1 MEYTEEIFFGVENR
15 TMQRK
20 SLDDLGELQ
29 RAVLETVWDLGEANV
44 HQVRE
49 QLGRRKKLAYTTVL
63 SAMQK
68 LEKAGWLDHR
78 AEGKTYIYC
87 ATTSRDQ
94 AGAGSV
100 RGFLKRVFEG
110 DAVAMFQHLI
120 RESDLSGEE
129 LNELRRMIDEKR
141 KERTP

>member
-1 MEYTEEIFFGVENR
+1 
-15 TMQRK
+15 MQRK

-29 RAVLETVWDLGEANV
+29 RTVLETVWDLGEANV

-49 QLGRRKKLAYTTVL
+49 RLGRKKKLAYTTVL

-78 AEGKTYIYC
+78 AEGKTYVYF
-87 ATTSRDQ
+87 ATTSREQ

-100 RGFLKRVFEG
+100 RGLLKRVFAG
-110 DAVAMFQHLI
+110 DAMAMFQHLI
-120 RESDLSGEE
+120 RESNLSAEE
-129 LNELRRMIDEKR
+129 LGELKRLIEQKEKQEEG
-141 KERTP
+141 ER